1 MNILVTGG
9 AGFIGRWVVK
19 RLAEDN
25 HKIWILD
32 NLSNSSINNIKELL
46 EQYPSITFIKGDIKA
61 ADGLNALFVNRLD
74 ICYHLA
80 ASINVQDSIDYPKAT
95 FENDVI
101 GTFNVLQA
109 CKAHNVKFVYMSTCM
124 VYSPSTLEK
133 GISEHHVTRPASPYA
148 ASKLAGEQLALSFY
162 YAYKLP
168 VTILRPFN
176 TYGEYQKETSEGGV
190 IPIFIKKKLMKE
202 PLLIYGDGTQTRDF
216 LYVTDCADF
225 VVEAGYSKKT
235 NGKVLNAGSGMD
247 ISIKNLAELIAG
259 EKESIKYV
267 AHIHPQSEIQ
277 KLLCDSSFTE
287 KLLAWKSKVSLIEG
301 ISRTEE
307 FIRNQIQG
315 GV

>member
-1 MNILVTGG
+1 MNIIVTGG

-19 RLAEDN
+19 RLAKDN

-32 NLSNSSINNIKELL
+32 NLSNGSINNIKGILNL
-46 EQYPSITFIKGDIKA
+46 YPSITFVNGDIRDINMLK
-61 ADGLNALFVNRLD
+61 ALFSNKFD

-80 ASINVQDSIDYPKAT
+80 ASINVQESIDNPQAT

-109 CKAHNVKFVYMSTCM
+109 CKNSNTKLVYMSTCM
-124 VYSPSTLEK
+124 VYSPSVSYN
-133 GISEHHVTRPASPYA
+133 GINEEHTTCPASPYA

-176 TYGEYQKETSEGGV
+176 TYGEYQKDNSEGGV
-190 IPIFIKKKLMKE
+190 IPIFVENKLMNK
-202 PLLIYGDGTQTRDF
+202 PLIIYGNGTQTRDF

-235 NGKVLNAGSGMD
+235 NGKIINAGSGID
-247 ISIKNLAELIAG
+247 ISIMKLAELIAG
-259 EKESIKYV
+259 QNGSIKCTS
-267 AHIHPQSEIQ
+267 HIHPQSEIQ
-277 KLLCDSSFTE
+277 KLLCDSSLAK
-287 KLLAWKSKVSLIEG
+287 KLLNWQAKISLAEG
-301 ISRTEE
+301 IQRTEN
-307 FIRNQIQG
+307 FLINQRLG